1 MINPGYISRTQ
12 KNPIKDVGQVI
23 RCPLCKKILGE
34 GEVIVL
40 HTRCKHCGFGSCCRK
55 KRKMSAPDQNQYALD
70 TISFFRDNIF
80 PVNKRGLPA

>member
-34 GEVIVL
+34 GEVVVL
-40 HTRCKHCGFGSCCRK
+40 HTRCKHCGVWVLLQK
-55 KRKMSAPDQNQYALD
+55 KEEYERPGPKPICA
-70 TISFFRDNIF
+70 
-80 PVNKRGLPA
+80 